1 MIPCQQALMLN
12 SAMAFERLIKSPK
25 AQLRLEP
32 GKREDVSI
40 TWDQTEEVEWY
51 INQLQNASR
60 QLMTE
65 NRRLRKVHFTILEKI
80 NRLFEIDLLR
90 YQQRWRNELAEVRYM
105 LAEVTNQ
112 GGYPVDHMAPW
123 RAHLDRQFYKV
134 LEIQYCF
141 GLESLSEQ
149 MPEIRVDMIYQQTRL
164 AFRPPF
170 EEIKAKYYREMQKF
184 ISVPNHFRG
193 VTELRPLS
201 EEGQTNGPTL
211 IFPTIIENQANGLR
225 VCYRKAEF
233 LFTRLMASVEP
244 FKDWVVL
251 GSLNLDELVD
261 SHCRELADFERNF
274 KDLLPAL
281 KWLRGDALS
290 QDHWH
295 ELFRLI
301 GLPKVTKLENLTFGD
316 LIHVGKNIVAQ
327 SESLK
332 MLNQRAQAE
341 VVVREA
347 LQDLDVWGAGATFAL
362 TEYVD
367 TSGQVVH
374 LIKNWKDIVSQVG
387 DNLALLASLQDS
399 PYFDSFADRVNA
411 WAQRLADLD
420 HALNGLQTIQRRW
433 VYLEPIL
440 GRGALPKETARFAQ
454 VDAEF
459 RRLLL
464 SVKADDRVVSLVVGN
479 RGGVLK
485 EQLANMQD
493 QLTRCQRALNDY
505 LEEKRSV
512 FPRFYFLGD
521 DDLLEILGQS
531 TNPAIIQTHL
541 RKLFQGIHHI
551 QFNNL
556 EASTGG
562 QARGNTAATLSAMCS
577 LDGEVVPFRRP
588 VQLTTD
594 VEVWLG
600 RLACEMKYTLSEI
613 LVQCLGESSTEG
625 HRRNQLDP
633 NMYPGQILTLSEAIH
648 FARNAEQALNC
659 GRLSTLKKELQA
671 QLTAYASV
679 DLHALKEMSPNELH
693 VQQSDSFNGTH
704 DSSPTLTRVL
714 AAKLSALVLD
724 TVHAIDVV
732 DQLIRAGAATS
743 HDWVWQRQLRF
754 YAGTRENE
762 SSTQVPKIMSPT
774 ATACEPRIRMVDAEF
789 AYTFEYQ
796 GNAPRLV
803 HTPLTDKCYLT
814 LTQAMRMGHGGNP
827 YGPAGTG
834 KTESVKAL
842 SSLLG
847 RQVLVFNCD
856 EGIDVRSMGRILV
869 GIVKCGA
876 WGCFDEFN
884 RLEESVL
891 SAVSMQ
897 IQVIQDGLRSAAPN
911 ITLLNRSISLDPNS
925 GLFITLNPAG
935 KGYGGRQKLP
945 DNLKQLFR
953 PVAMTQPDVDL
964 IAEMIL
970 FSEGFRQARLLGR
983 KLIRKALEVYEQTQ
997 QRMGIVL
1004 VGPSGCGKSTIL
1016 SLLRMAMAK
1025 LGLAVRYHVFNP
1037 KAMLR
1042 VQLLG
1047 RIDPD
1052 TREWTDGVLTYSARC
1067 VVKEDVDQR
1076 CWIVCD
1082 GDIDPEWVESLNSV
1096 LDDNR
1101 LLTLPS
1107 GERIQFGPNVNFLF
1121 ETHELTQASPA
1132 TVSRMGV
1139 VYVSE
1144 EAMEP
1149 RALVD
1154 AWLAQQPEEDRA
1166 KLNTLI
1172 DPAFYTCLD
1181 WVYQKNDFVVET
1193 SPAAT
1198 LFNGLSHLI
1207 GATTPARLTVGLIRG
1222 LGANLTDSAREALAI
1237 QVYEATGENP
1247 PDPTRPLDVQV
1258 DTNYPGRLIPYPPS
1272 TSVVVLGPNAG
1283 GNTNPVPCTEFSS
1296 ANITSDLQLA
1306 RAAANAVASGH
1317 PPLVLTPD
1325 VRRAVDAFRCWLD
1338 EPRARQS
1345 FLLVGPEGCG
1355 KSRLLDYCFAT
1366 SPRPVQVATVHCSA
1380 QTTPAQ
1386 LLEKLAQ
1393 CCITVTCSTAST
1405 TASRVLR
1412 PREGERLILY
1422 LRDLNLPKPD
1432 KWGSCQLTAFLQQ
1445 LLTYHGY
1452 YDPTSLE
1459 FIGIEGIQF
1468 VGSFTPAASSAGFG
1482 RHHLSPRFTSA
1493 LRLTVITYPGKDQLV
1508 AIYACLLQ
1516 AVVMSHLSVE
1526 ELPVAPPR
1534 SAVSHATTQ
1543 PQHPFKPSTNLI
1555 NPVRLH
1561 TMATIMVQLL
1571 SAVQQQ
1577 FRADEHAHCVFTPHI
1592 LTAWVASLLRYELHG
1607 SVNTMWA
1614 AFGQEARR
1622 LFRDRLPGEQAR
1634 RSTTSGH
1641 DVVEGVIHQ
1650 VGWFVTW
1657 GAAQSVQCGGPMQLN
1672 GHHLGF
1678 MPSSAVEEVIA
1689 RGLAQLSREHCP
1701 RAADLVL
1708 FPEFVDLICRVDRA
1722 LSCPGG
1728 SLLLAGRS
1736 GIGRRSAV
1744 NLVAHLHQLNLCHL
1758 RVGRDYSIR
1767 QFVTDIKAACQMAG
1781 LDSQPTLLLI
1791 EDHQLVEDS
1800 FLEVINSL
1808 LACGEASGLF
1818 TTDELETL
1826 ASTVTTNNSTGVS
1839 LREAAAEA
1847 GHRGPLSTFFAD
1859 RVRTNLH
1866 IVIVLDIDNIDQFTA
1881 RLRSNP
1887 SLYKHSCIQWLDSWT
1902 RTSMLQLPRL
1912 LVPGVSQLAKS
1923 DLFSQAFVAV
1933 HNSAPQPSL
1942 ATPRRYLALCAAYAR
1957 IEKTRRDKLEAQ
1969 ASRLQA
1975 GLAKLKEARRRVSQ
1989 LKKSAAEQG
1998 KQLTEKQAAADTALE
2013 QISAAMQGAADQRS
2027 EMEALRNRAADESK
2041 DLERRKAVIDT
2052 ELAEIEPLVQQAR
2065 AAVGNIRPEALS
2077 EIRALR
2083 APPDTIRDILEGVL
2097 LLMGIRDTSWTSMR
2111 GFLAK
2116 RGVQEE
2122 ILNFD
2127 ARRISPELR
2136 TSVERLLSKNQDS
2149 FDPKMARRASVAA
2162 APLAT
2167 WVRANVKY
2175 AVVLERI
2182 APLEKEQAQLRSS
2195 LTEGEDALKRLAD
2208 DLADVDVQVA
2218 GLRAV
2223 FEQHTSEATRLKV
2236 ELDRARDTLA
2246 SAEALV
2252 GELEVEHARWKKQV
2266 NELSIELAALPTLA
2280 LLSAAFITYLAASP
2294 EDVRQRQLADWVT
2307 QFAEL
2312 GLNLPDSSCCVQSTP
2327 SIDSGSRI
2335 TDQKR
2340 FDICRF
2346 LTTERE
2352 QLFWRTQGLPSDQLS
2367 GENAV
2372 VILETSMCPFIVDPS
2387 SRSLNWLRLHLKHKK
2402 VEVVNQQVSGGLF
2415 ATTLELAVRFGK
2427 SLIVQEVEE
2436 IEPIL
2441 FPLLSKNLVSQGSR
2455 STVTLGDRT
2464 VDFHP
2469 EFRLFLCTR
2478 QTPSTLGTVKP
2489 ASAASLVTVVNF
2501 VTTRAG
2507 LVGQLL
2513 ATSLHHERPEL
2524 EQRRQELVRA
2534 EENMRL
2540 ELAKLEDDLLQELA
2554 NAHGNILENKELLQS
2569 LNKTKQ
2575 SSMTIAESLVES
2587 TRLQLEL
2594 DKERDVFHPLAEA
2607 GSRVYFA
2614 LTDLVKI
2621 NWMYQFSLNSFLRL
2635 FQKAL
2640 EAPRDSTLNTPDRM
2654 IFLQKRLEAL
2664 TYAHVSQALFKADR
2678 LMFTMHLTRCLR
2690 PEAIT
2695 DEEWQFF
2702 IGLTGL
2708 DTPVDSV
2715 PASHWVGPERIREV
2729 MRLKVALPNLYTSLR
2744 LDDSRVWADWMR
2756 NTQTDAVHTPIGLQ
2770 ADPPTAFQLNVLAVQ
2785 TIRPDRL
2792 YTALRQFANR
2802 CLDLPNLGSPT
2813 LNLYRLYETETRAT
2827 EPILL
2832 LISPGADP
2840 SQELAEAAAMRF
2852 AGKAGT
2858 TPDTCS
2864 SYRQVAMG
2872 QGQADL
2878 ALRELHEAAEVVLE
2892 KEINALVLSTEE
2904 PDVATTD
2911 ENPKAR
2917 SAAGNGR
2924 RRVHEGF
2931 RLWLTAEP
2939 HAGFPSALLQTCLK
2953 VSYEAPPGLKRNL
2966 RRTYESWTRPY
2977 LAQGNSSTRATA
2989 LITLAWFHA
2998 VVQERRSYIPQFY
3011 EFSYAD
3017 LRVAADIIDR
3027 LLLDTSSK
3035 GPVKDVWSWIHGL
3048 FADAI
3053 YGGRMDNDFDSEV
3066 LRSYLVQM
3074 FSDETVRNLRLGP
3087 LRLPGTTELRHCSSN
3102 KCEGLLKSANKPTTD
3117 SNAGQ
3122 SCGDSFPFG
3131 VCSESP
3137 VVEFLRLELRNA
3149 LHLIHTVHTGL
3160 AGLSRACRGTQFV
3173 TAALHKLA
3181 ESLLH
3186 GETPSCWLSEWP
3198 EGPEEPIPFLRDL
3211 VAKASAVQNWM
3222 ALAEANQL
3230 IQTNSAA
3237 LDLADLFRPSTFL
3250 NAIRQ
3255 QTARQLGVSIDSLKL
3270 TSYWPHQSS
3279 QAPVYGS
3286 RYLPVRIAKLKLE
3299 GANFESGRLAPS
3311 QPESPSL
3318 IHLPDVTL
3326 VWTEQDKP
3334 ECICPEESICLPV
3347 YLNHARQYLVSR
3359 LHIPCPVGTKNQ
3371 WIQAGTALLLT
3382 AF

>member
-1 MIPCQQALMLN
+1 M
-12 SAMAFERLIKSPK
+12 SAKFQIK
-25 AQLRLEP
+25 
-32 GKREDVSI
+32 
-40 TWDQTEEVEWY
+40 T
-51 INQLQNASR
+51 
-60 QLMTE
+60 
-65 NRRLRKVHFTILEKI
+65 
-80 NRLFEIDLLR
+80 
-90 YQQRWRNELAEVRYM
+90 
-105 LAEVTNQ
+105 
-112 GGYPVDHMAPW
+112 
-123 RAHLDRQFYKV
+123 
-134 LEIQYCF
+134 
-141 GLESLSEQ
+141 
-149 MPEIRVDMIYQQTRL
+149 
-164 AFRPPF
+164 
-170 EEIKAKYYREMQKF
+170 KYYREMQKF

-193 VTELRPLS
+193 VNEFRPVS
-201 EEGQTNGPTL
+201 DEEKAGASTL
-211 IFPTIIENQANGLR
+211 IFPMIIENQANGLR

-233 LFTRLMASVEP
+233 LFTRLIASVEP

-274 KDLLPAL
+274 KALKTRGRDAEKLPNEIKIDCITVNCLPVKTAIEGLLQNLFETLQNCLRRSIHGDLVAADAFLTDALDKLSRRPQTVDELTEAKAMETEFAKSCNRLTEQLTCAEAKDRLLRGVSGAGVQALGITKAKWEKFQLMMESFRLIMNEQLEVMKSNVESRTKAYMSALEKFASRWYQLKPGHQILDDGDLEACKAAVLIIREREKEFLELDLTRESLIRDYEQFEMTSCSFDLAEEVAKDLREHEAIWSEFEAFSNGLEEFAREDWISFKSKSYQFDEYLTAWFNKLRSIEATPMTVRLQREIDQYRDLIPAL

-290 QDHWH
+290 PDHWL

-301 GLPKVTKLENLTFGD
+301 GLPRGTKLENLSFGD

-347 LQDLDVWGAGATFAL
+347 LQDLDVWGAGATFTL

-374 LIKNWKDIVSQVG
+374 LIKNWKDIVGQVG

-399 PYFDSFADRVNA
+399 PYFDRFADRVNA

-440 GRGALPKETARFAQ
+440 GRGALPKETTRFAQ

-464 SVKADDRVVSLVVGN
+464 SVKADERIISLVVGN

-505 LEEKRSV
+505 LEEKRSI

-531 TNPAIIQTHL
+531 TNPTIIQTHL

-551 QFNNL
+551 QFDKL
-556 EASTGG
+556 EASTSG
-562 QARGNTAATLSAMCS
+562 QTRGNPMATLNAMCS
-577 LDGEVVPFRRP
+577 LDGEVVHFRRP

-625 HRRNQLDP
+625 QKRNQLDP

-648 FARNAEQALNC
+648 FARNAEQALNS

-679 DLHALKEMSPNELH
+679 DMHALKGVSPNELH
-693 VQQSDSFNGTH
+693 VSQSGLFNGTH
-704 DSSPTLTRVL
+704 DSPPTLTRVL

-732 DQLIRAGAATS
+732 DQLIQAGAATS
-743 HDWVWQRQLRF
+743 RDWVWQRQLRF
-754 YAGTRENE
+754 YDGACGDV
-762 SSTQVPKIMSPT
+762 SSRLLTKGMPPT
-774 ATACEPRIRMVDAEF
+774 GTACKPRIRMVDAEF

-911 ITLLNRSISLDPNS
+911 VTLLNRSITLDPNS

-970 FSEGFRQARLLGR
+970 FSEGFRHARLLGR
-983 KLIRKALEVYEQTQ
+983 KLVSIFELAKQLLSVQQHYDWGLRALKTVLHCAGSMLHARVKPGPKVDGGDNGAIDDTEEARLVIRAVRTNTLAKLTSSDAKRFDALLHDVFPDAKLHTGHMDDPNITGLTEALYAVVKEQHIFPVKAQSMLRNTTIKELNLAANDLNETTASYFAHVLGHNKSLTHLDLSNNQLGSIRKALEVYEQTQ
-997 QRMGIVL
+997 QRMGVVL

-1016 SLLRMAMAK
+1016 NLLRMAMAK

-1154 AWLAQQPEEDRA
+1154 AWLTQQPEEDRA

-1207 GATTPARLTVGLIRG
+1207 GATTPARMTVGLIRG
-1222 LGANLTDSAREALAI
+1222 LGANLTDSAREALAV

-1258 DTNYPGRLIPYPPS
+1258 DANYPCRLIPYPPN
-1272 TSVVVLGPNAG
+1272 TSVVVLGPNVG
-1283 GNTNPVPCTEFSS
+1283 GNSNSLPCTEFSS
-1296 ANITSDLQLA
+1296 ANITSDSELA
-1306 RAAANAVASGH
+1306 RAVANAVASGR

-1366 SPRPVQVATVHCSA
+1366 SPRPVQVATVQCSA
-1380 QTTPAQ
+1380 QTTPGQ

-1393 CCITVTCSTAST
+1393 CCITVTCSAAST
-1405 TASRVLR
+1405 IAGRVLR

-1468 VGSFTPAASSAGFG
+1468 VGSFTPVTSSAGFG

-1508 AIYACLLQ
+1508 EIYACLLR
-1516 AVVMSHLSVE
+1516 AVAMSHLSIE
-1526 ELPVAPPR
+1526 EVPVAPPR
-1534 SAVSHATTQ
+1534 SVGSHATTQ
-1543 PQHPFKPSTNLI
+1543 PQHPSRLSANLI

-1561 TMATIMVQLL
+1561 TVATIMVQLL

-1592 LTAWVASLLRYELHG
+1592 LTAWVAGILRYELHG

-1634 RSTTSGH
+1634 SQFDRMFSGLVYNNLSDVAGFGHPTEIESWRMPNITEKSGPGGSEIKIILKMATGETEYSDEGSWLESTTFGH
-1641 DVVEGVIHQ
+1641 DVAEGFIHQ
-1650 VGWFVTW
+1650 AGWFVTW
-1657 GAAQSVQCGGPMQLN
+1657 GAAQPVQCGGPMQLN
-1672 GHHLGF
+1672 GSPLGF

-1701 RAADLVL
+1701 KAVDLVL

-1728 SLLLAGRS
+1728 SLLLAGRC

-1744 NLVAHLHQLNLCHL
+1744 NLVAHLHQLKLCHL
-1758 RVGRDYSIR
+1758 RVGRDYGIR
-1767 QFVTDIKAACQMAG
+1767 HFIADTKTACQMAG

-1791 EDHQLVEDS
+1791 EDHQLIEDS
-1800 FLEVINSL
+1800 FLEIINSL

-1818 TTDELETL
+1818 TADELETL
-1826 ASTVTTNNSTGVS
+1826 ASTVKTNNSISVS

-1847 GHRGPLSTFFAD
+1847 GHRGPLSTFFAN

-1866 IVIVLDIDNIDQFTA
+1866 IVIVLDVDNIDQFTA

-1887 SLYKHSCIQWLDSWT
+1887 SLYKHCCIEWLDGWT

-1912 LVPGVSQLAKS
+1912 LVPEVSQLAKS

-1933 HNSAPQPSL
+1933 HNSVPQPSL
-1942 ATPRRYLALCAAYAR
+1942 ATPRRYLALCSAYAR
-1957 IEKTRRDKLEAQ
+1957 IEKTRRNKLEAQ

-1989 LKKSAAEQG
+1989 LKKNAAEQG
-1998 KQLTEKQAAADTALE
+1998 EQLVEKQAAADRALE

-2027 EMEALRNRAADESK
+2027 EMEALRNRAAGESK
-2041 DLERRKAVIDT
+2041 DLEGRKAVIDT
-2052 ELAEIEPLVQQAR
+2052 ELAEIEPLVEQAK
-2065 AAVGNIRPEALS
+2065 AAVGSIRPEALS

-2097 LLMGIRDTSWTSMR
+2097 LLMGIRDISWTSMR

-2136 TSVERLLSKNQDS
+2136 ASVERLLSKNQDS
-2149 FDPKMARRASVAA
+2149 FDPKVARRASVAA

-2182 APLEKEQAQLRSS
+2182 APLEKEQAQLRAS
-2195 LTEGEDALKRLAD
+2195 LAEAEDALKRLAD
-2208 DLADVDVQVA
+2208 DLAGVDAQVA
-2218 GLRAV
+2218 RLRAV
-2223 FEQHTSEATRLKV
+2223 FEQHTSEATCLKV

-2252 GELEVEHARWKKQV
+2252 GELEEEHARWKKQV
-2266 NELSIELAALPTLA
+2266 NELSTELTALPTLA

-2294 EDVRQRQLADWVT
+2294 EDVRQRQLTDWVT
-2307 QFAEL
+2307 QFAGL
-2312 GLNLPDSSCCVQSTP
+2312 GLNLPDSSCCVQSTS
-2327 SIDSGSRI
+2327 SIESGNRI
-2335 TDQKR
+2335 TDQR
-2340 FDICRF
+2340 HFDICRF

-2352 QLFWRTQGLPSDQLS
+2352 QLFWRTQGLPSDKFS

-2387 SRSLNWLRLHLKHKK
+2387 SRSINWLKSHLKHKK
-2402 VEVVNQQVSGGLF
+2402 VEIVNQQNSNF
-2415 ATTLELAVRFGK
+2415 ATILELAVRFGK

-2441 FPLLSKNLVSQGSR
+2441 FPLLSRNLVSQGSR
-2455 STVTLGDRT
+2455 FTVTLGDRT

-2478 QTPSTLGTVKP
+2478 QTPSTLGAVKP

-2501 VTTRAG
+2501 VTTQAG

-2513 ATSLHHERPEL
+2513 AASLQHERPEL

-2534 EENMRL
+2534 EENMKL
-2540 ELAKLEDDLLQELA
+2540 ELAKLEDDLLE
-2554 NAHGNILENKELLQS
+2554 
-2569 LNKTKQ
+2569 
-2575 SSMTIAESLVES
+2575 
-2587 TRLQLEL
+2587 
-2594 DKERDVFHPLAEA
+2594 
-2607 GSRVYFA
+2607 
-2614 LTDLVKI
+2614 
-2621 NWMYQFSLNSFLRL
+2621 
-2635 FQKAL
+2635 
-2640 EAPRDSTLNTPDRM
+2640 
-2654 IFLQKRLEAL
+2654 
-2664 TYAHVSQALFKADR
+2664 VS
-2678 LMFTMHLTRCLR
+2678 
-2690 PEAIT
+2690 
-2695 DEEWQFF
+2695 
-2702 IGLTGL
+2702 
-2708 DTPVDSV
+2708 
-2715 PASHWVGPERIREV
+2715 
-2729 MRLKVALPNLYTSLR
+2729 
-2744 LDDSRVWADWMR
+2744 
-2756 NTQTDAVHTPIGLQ
+2756 
-2770 ADPPTAFQLNVLAVQ
+2770 
-2785 TIRPDRL
+2785 
-2792 YTALRQFANR
+2792 
-2802 CLDLPNLGSPT
+2802 
-2813 LNLYRLYETETRAT
+2813 
-2827 EPILL
+2827 
-2832 LISPGADP
+2832 
-2840 SQELAEAAAMRF
+2840 
-2852 AGKAGT
+2852 
-2858 TPDTCS
+2858 
-2864 SYRQVAMG
+2864 
-2872 QGQADL
+2872 
-2878 ALRELHEAAEVVLE
+2878 
-2892 KEINALVLSTEE
+2892 
-2904 PDVATTD
+2904 
-2911 ENPKAR
+2911 
-2917 SAAGNGR
+2917 
-2924 RRVHEGF
+2924 
-2931 RLWLTAEP
+2931 
-2939 HAGFPSALLQTCLK
+2939 
-2953 VSYEAPPGLKRNL
+2953 
-2966 RRTYESWTRPY
+2966 
-2977 LAQGNSSTRATA
+2977 
-2989 LITLAWFHA
+2989 
-2998 VVQERRSYIPQFY
+2998 
-3011 EFSYAD
+3011 
-3017 LRVAADIIDR
+3017 
-3027 LLLDTSSK
+3027 
-3035 GPVKDVWSWIHGL
+3035 
-3048 FADAI
+3048 
-3053 YGGRMDNDFDSEV
+3053 
-3066 LRSYLVQM
+3066 
-3074 FSDETVRNLRLGP
+3074 
-3087 LRLPGTTELRHCSSN
+3087 
-3102 KCEGLLKSANKPTTD
+3102 
-3117 SNAGQ
+3117 
-3122 SCGDSFPFG
+3122 
-3131 VCSESP
+3131 
-3137 VVEFLRLELRNA
+3137 
-3149 LHLIHTVHTGL
+3149 
-3160 AGLSRACRGTQFV
+3160 LSRDHV
-3173 TAALHKLA
+3173 
-3181 ESLLH
+3181 
-3186 GETPSCWLSEWP
+3186 
-3198 EGPEEPIPFLRDL
+3198 D
-3211 VAKASAVQNWM
+3211 
-3222 ALAEANQL
+3222 QL
-3230 IQTNSAA
+3230 
-3237 LDLADLFRPSTFL
+3237 
-3250 NAIRQ
+3250 
-3255 QTARQLGVSIDSLKL
+3255 
-3270 TSYWPHQSS
+3270 
-3279 QAPVYGS
+3279 S
-3286 RYLPVRIAKLKLE
+3286 RYSFNLE
-3299 GANFESGRLAPS
+3299 
-3311 QPESPSL
+3311 
-3318 IHLPDVTL
+3318 
-3326 VWTEQDKP
+3326 
-3334 ECICPEESICLPV
+3334 CL
-3347 YLNHARQYLVSR
+3347 
-3359 LHIPCPVGTKNQ
+3359 
-3371 WIQAGTALLLT
+3371 
-3382 AF
+3382 